1 MLSTESI
8 DLHVVGDLALC
19 KQTICNP
26 AKQASCKQY
35 TLGACQIFEQAVFST
50 RLKDNLE
57 AMVSC
62 DSCRDQLIKVGP
74 VQRDLIVKVYRVL
87 LKQCYDIS
95 SHTGVFV
102 FILFFNT

>member
-1 MLSTESI
+1 MLPTESV

-19 KQTICNP
+19 EQTICSP

-35 TLGACQIFEQAVFST
+35 TLGACKIFEQAVFSM

-57 AMVSC
+57 AMVSS

-74 VQRDLIVKVYRVL
+74 VQGDLIVKVYRVL
-87 LKQCYDIS
+87 LKQC
-95 SHTGVFV
+95 
-102 FILFFNT
+102 